1 SATLHFSFFF
11 FPYSADLRDLH
22 SFPTRRSSD
31 LALIDGRLEINPDAM
46 RVAKNLGR
54 RLVQSNHEGAL
65 TAPGPFGD
73 ELQGHDA
80 LARARDPDDERRARD
95 EIPPVYHLV
104 EAGEARRNP
113 RGR

>member
-1 SATLHFSFFF
+1 RGDRLHLAEM
-11 FPYSADLRDLH
+11 PVDLDLL
-22 SFPTRRSSD
+22 RR
-31 LALIDGRLEINPDAM
+31 LVPQMHQALIDGRLEINPDAM

-95 EIPPVYHLV
+95 EITPVSPPVQ
-104 EAGEARRNP
+104 A
-113 RGR
+113 